1 MCITLERV
9 GMGDQAWASWHRGV
23 GMGGLILGRLDYI
36 PVRRVAS
43 EEHDLYPNSIL
54 QLSYSFYQNEEKTEE
69 KICHPTKTYREL
81 RSIS

>member
-1 MCITLERV
+1 
-9 GMGDQAWASWHRGV
+9 MGELAWASWHRGV

-54 QLSYSFYQNEEKTEE
+54 QLSYSFYQNKEKTEE

>member
-1 MCITLERV
+1 
-9 GMGDQAWASWHRGV
+9 
-23 GMGGLILGRLDYI
+23 MGGLILGRLEYI